1 MEDFKIYPN
10 ILTTAEY
17 LQMEKDP
24 DTLYRVY
31 EPRDLEECVDRLTD
45 LCLSPALDDPKS
57 EHTSGMREMADKV
70 LEIIKEYR

>member
-1 MEDFKIYPN
+1 MEDFKIYPD
-10 ILTTAEY
+10 ILTTDEY
-17 LQMEKDP
+17 LHIEKDP
-24 DTLYRVY
+24 DTIYRVY
-31 EPRDLEECVDRLTD
+31 EPRDLEECIDALVG